1 MKEDVILLELAFSFH
16 FYYKVQLKMKLN
28 TEIILPQLD
37 DIEGTMSQ
45 KGYQAICGVDEVGR
59 GPLAGPV
66 VAAALIMP
74 KNLEIDGLDDSKKLT
89 HLQRVRIFEEIVDL
103 GLTCAVGVIN
113 NEDIDKINIHNASL
127 RAMRKAVMELEKK
140 PDFLLIDGKFTI
152 PNLNYPQLSV
162 VSGDSRCKAISAASI
177 VAKVTRDRIMDKMQ
191 GLYPS
196 FSFAKHKGYPTR
208 AHLEELKEHGP
219 CDIHRRSFKPV
230 AELIKEYVLF

>member
-1 MKEDVILLELAFSFH
+1 
-16 FYYKVQLKMKLN
+16 MKLN

-45 KGYQAICGVDEVGR
+45 KGYKAICGVDEVGR

-74 KNLEIDGLDDSKKLT
+74 SDLEIDGLDDSKKLT
-89 HLQRVRIFEEIVDL
+89 HLQRVRIFEEIVEL
-103 GLTCAVGVIN
+103 GLVCAIGIIN

-127 RAMRKAVMELEKK
+127 RAMRKAVTDLKKK
-140 PDFLLIDGKFTI
+140 PDFILVDGKFTI
-152 PNLNYPQLSV
+152 PNVNLPQLAV

-196 FSFAKHKGYPTR
+196 FSFAQHKGYPTQ
-208 AHLEELKEHGP
+208 AHLEELKENGP
-219 CDIHRRSFKPV
+219 CDIHRKSFKPV
-230 AELIKEYVLF
+230 AELIKDYVLF